1 MAKPRR
7 KIDGPRQ
14 AAEQRSLFDYI
25 RTIND
30 VRRGTRCNE
39 GSMNVGDLLRRSIN
53 LAIKRCPLSRHQIAG
68 EMSHLLGADITKAQI
83 DAWTAESKD
92 NYRIPAS
99 YLPAFC
105 QVTGST
111 EPIEIISD
119 AAGMYSMPGPDALR
133 AEIQRYAE
141 DEKRARAEKRKRE
154 TFLAEMVGRSVNG
167 ES

>member
-30 VRRGTRCNE
+30 VRRETRSNE
-39 GSMNVGDLLRRSIN
+39 GSMNVDDLLRRSLN
-53 LAIKRCPLSRHQIAG
+53 RAIKRCPLSRPQIAG
-68 EMSHLLGADITKAQI
+68 EMSHLLGVDITKAMI

-111 EPIEIISD
+111 EPIEILSD

-133 AEIQRYAE
+133 AEIQRFAE
-141 DEKRARAEKRKRE
+141 AEKQARSEKRKRE
-154 TFLAEMVGRSVNG
+154 TFLAEMEGNTGNR
-167 ES
+167 